1 MRTADEILAELYTD
15 AGRRSPYPLYDELHR
30 LGPASLTPA
39 SEAYAAVANGYDV
52 VDQVLRDPRFVK
64 GGGAPKPDDDPIVRA
79 LYNSMMFRTEPDH
92 GRMRRVFNQVFTP
105 RRVAALEP
113 RIEELTDEL
122 LDRLAELG
130 AGGVPVDFIAE
141 FGYLLPAGVMS
152 ALLGIPEPDLAWFRV
167 RVQRVE
173 DFLDLGGRTP
183 EKIAAANE
191 AATEMSDYYRSLI
204 ARRRAEPAD
213 DLISGL
219 VQALEDQ
226 ALEGQPALTD
236 DELIGNLLLLFNASF
251 VTTINLLGN
260 ALPPLLE
267 RPELVGKLVVDAD
280 VAAECV
286 EEVLRWDSTAQLLV
300 RTASEDLPVGGVVV
314 PRGGVV
320 MLILGAANRDP
331 ARFADPARFDA
342 DRADKRHISFGVGPY
357 FCVGAA
363 LARTEGRLA
372 LPRLF
377 RRFPKLALAEPPVQS
392 AGLALRGYEKL
403 MVTLG

>member
-236 DELIGNLLLLFNASF
+236 DELIGNLLVLFNASF

-260 ALPPLLE
+260 ALPPLLDGPAG
-267 RPELVGKLVVDAD
+267 RRRDAD
-280 VAAECV
+280 PGRGEPGPRAVRGSGAVRRGPGGQAAH
-286 EEVLRWDSTAQLLV
+286 LV
-300 RTASEDLPVGGVVV
+300 RRRAVLLRR
-314 PRGGVV
+314 RGAGPDRGPA
-320 MLILGAANRDP
+320 GAAAAVP
-331 ARFADPARFDA
+331 ALPEAGAGGATGAER
-342 DRADKRHISFGVGPY
+342 GP
-357 FCVGAA
+357 GAA
-363 LARTEGRLA
+363 
-372 LPRLF
+372 
-377 RRFPKLALAEPPVQS
+377 
-392 AGLALRGYEKL
+392 GL
-403 MVTLG
+403 